1 VEQEMNQSDLS
12 TLSTRRDVLTTGA
25 AAIAAFT
32 LPRIAKADA
41 PAGTV
46 AIVRCRNYQDDVTG
60 KLNSAFD
67 KIGGIE
73 KLVRGK
79 TVGLK
84 LNLTGNPARFP
95 LTPNLPYRTDPGTVA
110 STVHLFAKAGAK
122 RVRIIESF
130 FPASQDPALWA
141 RYGLDVNTINN
152 LGVKVD
158 WENVQNLGKYKQYV
172 RLKVPWGG
180 YMYPAYHLNE
190 AFVKCDVYASL
201 SKLKNHWIA
210 GVTMSLKNN
219 FGDTPCS
226 LYGGDC
232 GPSGNENPTKERG
245 PVLHSGTTKAPS
257 GVDAELHPDSPR
269 DPGYRV
275 PRILVDQ
282 NGIRP
287 VDLAIVDGIETVR
300 GGEGPW
306 LPGNGV
312 ERMTPGVIIVGRNA
326 VNVDAVGMGVMGY
339 DPYAE
344 KGQPPFVRG
353 DNSLKLAEAVG
364 IGSADLKRIEVVGV
378 SIKDARIDFGPG
390 PVGKSLKELRG

>member
-1 VEQEMNQSDLS
+1 MYQSDLS
-12 TLSTRRDVLTTGA
+12 TLSTRRDVLATGA
-25 AAIAAFT
+25 AAVAA
-32 LPRIAKADA
+32 LGMPRIARADA

-60 KLNSAFD
+60 KLNTAFE

-110 STVHLFAKAGAK
+110 STVHLFAKAGAQ

-130 FPASQDPALWA
+130 FPASEDPALWA

-180 YMYPAYHLNE
+180 YMYPAYYLNE

-210 GVTMSLKNN
+210 GVTMSMKNN

-232 GPSGNENPTKERG
+232 GPNGNENPTKERG
-245 PVLHSGTTKAPS
+245 PVLHAGKTKAPA

-306 LPGNGV
+306 LPGDGV

-364 IGSADLKRIEVVGV
+364 IGSANLKRIEVVGV
-378 SIKDARIDFGPG
+378 SIKDAKIDFGPG
-390 PVGKSLKELRG
+390 PVGKSLKELRA

>member
-1 VEQEMNQSDLS
+1 MNQSDHS
-12 TLSTRRDVLTTGA
+12 TLATRRDVLTTGA
-25 AAIAAFT
+25 AAIAA
-32 LPRIAKADA
+32 LSIPRIAKADA

-60 KLNSAFD
+60 KLNTAFD

-110 STVHLFAKAGAK
+110 STVHLLAKAGAK

-130 FPASQDPALWA
+130 FPASEDLSLWA

-180 YMYPAYHLNE
+180 YMYPAYYLNQ

-210 GVTMSLKNN
+210 GVTMSMKNN

-232 GPSGNENPTKERG
+232 GPNGNENPTKERG
-245 PVLHSGTTKAPS
+245 PVLHAGKTKAPS
-257 GVDAELHPDSPR
+257 GVDAELHPNSPR
-269 DPGYRV
+269 EPGYRV

-306 LPGNGV
+306 LPGDGV

-378 SIKDARIDFGPG
+378 SIKAAKIDFGPG
-390 PVGKSLKELRG
+390 PVGKSLKELRASHAS